1 VNTVEQTM
9 RSVDVISVCNA
20 DGKIRPLRL
29 QLQDEQHQLLR
40 INIDE
45 VVSTKEITHVG
56 VEAQIFVCR
65 ARVWEKSWV
74 LELKYLFRSHTW
86 KLQRMQ

>member
-1 VNTVEQTM
+1 M
-9 RSVDVISVCNA
+9 RPVDVISVCSA
-20 DGKIRPLRL
+20 DGQIRPLRL
-29 QLQDEQHQLLR
+29 QLQDEQKQLMR

-45 VVSTKEITHVG
+45 VISVKEITHVG
-56 VEAQIFVCR
+56 VEAMIFRCR

>member
-1 VNTVEQTM
+1 MQQSK
-9 RSVDVISVCNA
+9 RAVDVISVCNA
-20 DGKIRPLRL
+20 DGQIRPLRL

-45 VVSTKEITHVG
+45 VVSTKEVTHVG
-56 VEAQIFVCR
+56 VEAMIFMCR
-65 ARVWEKSWV
+65 ARIWERSWL

-86 KLQRMQ
+86 QLQKMQ